1 MATLASPATAAG
13 ATSPAG
19 RRFAK
24 FVSVPVAAA
33 VAFPMA
39 LREVAVANPELA
51 REAAGV
57 LSIAGK
63 SGARSLNELAGLAS
77 RQVPECSGTIVSL
90 WRDGELLDLAASHP
104 DIGALVEVQLRSLR
118 GPLVEAL
125 ITGEPAYCPD
135 TLTEQRWP
143 EYAHA
148 ALCRGVRCAV
158 TLIHQSGPVA
168 VTLGLVAARPRVL
181 SPDRLPLAE
190 LLVAAGSAVMG
201 NVSQYGAARRAAFQ
215 LRDAA
220 RSRALVDQAK
230 GILMHALGC
239 SADEALARMR
249 ELSQAHSIKVT
260 DVASRIIESGQAVG

>member
-1 MATLASPATAAG
+1 MRYIPAATAFLW
-13 ATSPAG
+13 PEW
-19 RRFAK
+19 
-24 FVSVPVAAA
+24 
-33 VAFPMA
+33 
-39 LREVAVANPELA
+39 EVTVANPDLA
-51 REAAGV
+51 RDTADL

-77 RQVPECSGTIVSL
+77 RQVTACSGTIVGL
-90 WRDGELLDLAASHP
+90 WREGEPIDVAASHP
-104 DIGALVEVQLRSLR
+104 DVGELIEVQLRSLR
-118 GPLVEAL
+118 GPVVEAL

-135 TLTEQRWP
+135 TLTERRWP

-148 ALCRGVRCAV
+148 ALCRGVRCVV

-168 VTLGLVAARPRVL
+168 VTLSLLAARPRVL
-181 SPDRLPLAE
+181 DPEQLPLAE

-201 NVSQYGAARRAAFQ
+201 NVSQYGEARRAALQ

-239 SADEALARMR
+239 SADEALTRMR
-249 ELSQAHSIKVT
+249 QISQARSVKVT
-260 DVASRIIESGQAVG
+260 EVASRIIESGQAVIG